1 MTALAGLTGDA
12 GLKRSSARA
21 SGVLYVSYDGLL
33 EPLGAAQVVPYVE
46 GLARHGFEIC
56 VLSFEKPG
64 HLADRSRCA
73 AIAGRL
79 SASGV
84 AWRPRRYHKRPTVP
98 ATLLDVAVGAGE
110 ILRWSRRC
118 RAPRLLHL
126 RGYVPGL
133 MGLLGGRQ
141 RGTKVVFDTRSF
153 MVDERIQSGM
163 WAAGS
168 AVVRVARTIEQ
179 RLLST
184 ADAVAV
190 VSRAGARRLPA
201 LAGGV
206 APTKIRVIPPCV
218 DLERFRPAENHA
230 ARKAELGFP
239 PSPVIVHSGALST
252 WYLAEYTFQVG
263 MEFARRSGGSFL
275 VLTHETEFARSLNTR
290 LGAAAIVRS
299 VEHAD
304 MPRWLGACDAGLAV
318 VRPDPA
324 KQGSMPVK
332 LGEYLACGLAAAATA
347 CVGDVEQHLDGS
359 PVALVFDPRSEL
371 PEELARRLLA
381 AAARPDRAVA
391 ARALAER
398 LYSLAHG
405 VEAYAALYEELLS
418 CAA

>member
-1 MTALAGLTGDA
+1 MMNH
-12 GLKRSSARA
+12 R
-21 SGVLYVSYDGLL
+21 VLHVSYDGLL
-33 EPLGAAQVVPYVE
+33 EPLGEAQLVPYVE
-46 GLARHGFEIC
+46 GLARHGFEIR

-64 HLADRSRCA
+64 HLADRSRCDA
-73 AIAGRL
+73 MRRRL

-84 AWRPRRYHKRPTVP
+84 AWRARRYHKRPTVP
-98 ATLLDVAVGAGE
+98 ATLLDVLVGAAE
-110 ILRWSRRC
+110 IQRWSRRC

-133 MGLLGGRQ
+133 MALLGGRL
-141 RGTKVVFDTRSF
+141 RGTKLVFDTRSF

-168 AVVRVARTIEQ
+168 AVARVARTIER

-201 LAGGV
+201 LARGA

-218 DLERFRPAENHA
+218 DLERFRPTENQA
-230 ARKAELGFP
+230 ARKAELGLR
-239 PSPVIVHSGALST
+239 PSAVIVHSGALST

-263 MEFARRSGGSFL
+263 MEFARRSGGTFL
-275 VLTHETEFARSLNTR
+275 VLTHETEFARSLSTR
-290 LGAAAIVRS
+290 LGAGAIVRR

-332 LGEYLACGLAAAATA
+332 LGEYLACGLAAAATG

-359 PVALVFDPRSEL
+359 PVALAFDPQSER
-371 PEELARRLLA
+371 PEGIAGRLLA
-381 AAARPDRAVA
+381 AAARPDRAGA

-398 LYSLAHG
+398 LYSLERG
-405 VEAYAALYEELLS
+405 VEAYAALYEEIFS
-418 CAA
+418 CAE

>member
-1 MTALAGLTGDA
+1 
-12 GLKRSSARA
+12 
-21 SGVLYVSYDGLL
+21 
-33 EPLGAAQVVPYVE
+33 
-46 GLARHGFEIC
+46 
-56 VLSFEKPG
+56 
-64 HLADRSRCA
+64 
-73 AIAGRL
+73 
-79 SASGV
+79 
-84 AWRPRRYHKRPTVP
+84 
-98 ATLLDVAVGAGE
+98 
-110 ILRWSRRC
+110 
-118 RAPRLLHL
+118 
-126 RGYVPGL
+126 

-206 APTKIRVIPPCV
+206 APTKVRVIPPCV
-218 DLERFRPAENHA
+218 DLERFRPTENQA
-230 ARKAELGFP
+230 ARKAELGFQP
-239 PSPVIVHSGALST
+239 GPVIVHSGALST

-263 MEFARRSGGSFL
+263 TEFARRSGGSFL

-290 LGAAAIVRS
+290 LGAAAIIRS

-332 LGEYLACGLAAAATA
+332 LGEYLACGLAAAATGS
-347 CVGDVEQHLDGS
+347 VGDVAEHLSGS
-359 PVALVFDPRSEL
+359 SAALAFDPASE
-371 PEELARRLLA
+371 PAAGLAVRLLA
-381 AAARPDRAVA
+381 AAAHPRRAA
-391 ARALAER
+391 TARALAER
-398 LYSLAHG
+398 LYSLEGG
-405 VEAYAALYEELLS
+405 VRDYAALYRELGMF
-418 CAA
+418 AAGPPSPRAAQPA